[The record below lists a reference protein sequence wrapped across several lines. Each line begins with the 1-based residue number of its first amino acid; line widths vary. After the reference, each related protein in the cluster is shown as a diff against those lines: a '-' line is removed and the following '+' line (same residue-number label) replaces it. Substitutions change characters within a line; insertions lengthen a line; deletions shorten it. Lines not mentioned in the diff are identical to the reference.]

1 MFLLMKI
8 LLEKPKLKINIK
20 ILKYKGNMK
29 MTQTDKKGIAVAGTI
44 LLDKI
49 NEISAYPQCGELT
62 KIQNVSFAVGGCV
75 PNVAI
80 DLKKI
85 SPETEI
91 FALGKIGNDSEGE
104 FIIENLVK
112 NGVDV
117 SGISV
122 DETEKTSFTD
132 VMSVVGGQRTF
143 FTYLGADSQ
152 FAACDVDFKKTT
164 PQILHLGYFLLL
176 DKIDNGEGLKMLKK
190 AKEAGI
196 KTSIDLVSE
205 NSDRYNLVVPCL
217 PYVDYL
223 IINET
228 EAGKLAGME
237 TTDENLELIANKL
250 RELGVREKVIIHM
263 PEKTVCLS
271 SNGYICVNSCELPKG
286 YIKGTTGA
294 GDAFCAGAL
303 IGIYKD
309 FSDEE
314 ILKFGEACA
323 IMALSTADATSGL
336 KCETEVKENYARFIR

>member
-1 MFLLMKI
+1 MT
-8 LLEKPKLKINIK
+8 LKD
-20 ILKYKGNMK
+20 G
-29 MTQTDKKGIAVAGTI
+29 KGIAVAGTI

-62 KIQNVSFAVGGCV
+62 KIQKVSFAVGGCV

-85 SPETEI
+85 SPEIEI
-91 FALGKIGNDSEGE
+91 FALGKIGDDSEGK
-104 FIIENLVK
+104 FINHTLVE

-117 SGISV
+117 TGILV

-132 VMSVVGGQRTF
+132 VMSIAGGQRTF

-152 FAACDVDFKKTT
+152 FSACDVNFEKNIPK
-164 PQILHLGYFLLL
+164 ILHLGYFLLL
-176 DKIDNGEGLKMLKK
+176 DKIDKGEGLEILRK
-190 AKEAGI
+190 AKNAGI

-205 NSDRYNLVVPCL
+205 NSDRYNLIIPCL

-228 EAGKLAGME
+228 EAGKLAGTE
-237 TTDENLELIANKL
+237 PTDENLEFIANKL
-250 RELGVREKVIIHM
+250 RGLGVREKVIIHM
-263 PEKTVCLS
+263 PEKAVCLS
-271 SNGYICVNSCELPKG
+271 SNGYTCVNSCELPKG

-303 IGIYKD
+303 IGIYKG

-323 IMALSTADATSGL
+323 IMALNTADATSGL
-336 KCETEVKENYARFIR
+336 KCETEVKENYARFRR